1 MDLDY
6 QIKLFKP
13 DRAHKSYRLY
23 KRWDST
29 KAMEKIE
36 SEALDLVNRGLRD
49 GTLGKAEAD
58 RLAVKIREDAKRARD
73 AQKGLPVLFFNNDN
87 LKLLDDYL
95 TNSYLKR
102 RKVKAASKHRRKV
115 ELKRAVGML
124 NQVSLRVASEDEITD
139 KLFESI
145 KDPGI
150 YNAMAGCL
158 NSILKYAQRDV
169 RIQTL
174 SVDYQDITYLNE
186 AEFKTILG
194 DLPDDGTRLACR
206 VAFATGA
213 RWGEC
218 LGMETDRIKVSPKSG
233 KVFIYINQQWHVK
246 DKKYDPPKRGKRRDT
261 LVMTDY
267 IEDVRLWCTL
277 TLEQRLEV
285 GSPSDTL
292 LAATVKRWP
301 SKANKRCTVHSLR
314 HSYATHLLQ
323 RGVSLSLVARFLG
336 NHLKVTELY
345 YAAFTFG
352 DDELHLPAGL

>member
-6 QIKLFKP
+6 QVKLFKP
-13 DRAHKSYRLY
+13 GKKHRSFRLY
-23 KRWDST
+23 KRWNKT
-29 KAMEKIE
+29 KKMEKFDSIE
-36 SEALDLVNRGLRD
+36 IDQINKNLHRGVLTR
-49 GTLGKAEAD
+49 AEAT
-58 RLAVKIREDAKRARD
+58 RLAEKVREDKKRSRD
-73 AQKGLPVLFFNNDN
+73 AQKGLPVLYFNSDN

-102 RKVKAASKHRRKV
+102 KKLKPASKHRRTV

-124 NQVSLRVASEDEITD
+124 NQVSLRVASDDEITD
-139 KLFESI
+139 KLFDSI
-145 KDPGI
+145 KEPGI

-158 NSILKYAQRDV
+158 NSILKYVMRDI

-174 SVDYQDITYLNE
+174 AVDFQNITYLNE
-186 AEFKTILG
+186 AELKQVLPF
-194 DLPDDGTRLACR
+194 LPDDDTRLACR

-218 LGMETDRIKVSPKSG
+218 LGMETDRIKTSPKSG
-233 KVFIYINQQWHVK
+233 KVFVYINRQWHRLEK
-246 DKKYDPPKRGKRRDT
+246 DYALPKRGKRRDT
-261 LVMTDY
+261 LVMSDY
-267 IEDVRLWCTL
+267 VNDVRLWCSFDL
-277 TLEQRLEV
+277 KRRQEI
-285 GSPSDTL
+285 GSPSDSL
-292 LAATVKRWP
+292 LAATVKCWP
-301 SKANKRCTVHSLR
+301 TNPIKHCTVHSLR